1 MSLEQFF
8 RFHDGKP
15 LSEVEISDFES
26 KFGIKLPE
34 EMKLLYMKQNG
45 GYLKKCGTSLFD
57 LPLKILYPINESF
70 DNHVSTIDRLLK
82 EQENDGFIP
91 MQFLPFCSDEAADNR
106 YVRIDDE
113 RYGRVYYLFSDF
125 LDEFLEMVDI
135 IE

>member
-1 MSLEQFF
+1 
-8 RFHDGKP
+8 
-15 LSEVEISDFES
+15 
-26 KFGIKLPE
+26 
-34 EMKLLYMKQNG
+34 MKQNG
-45 GYLKKCGTSLFD
+45 GYLKKCGNSLFD